1 MLLPTAYRICRL
13 NQLKQD
19 RCGVKM
25 SLANELVILFDLHKS
40 GGITDS
46 EFQTLKARMIRE
58 NPKEVAQIM
67 KSQRG
72 GSNMSPLQV
81 GLIAGGS
88 SVGVRLIM
96 DHLKSDQKL
105 RDQVERLETQV
116 GDLQESEIADSQI
129 NQTDYQSSE
138 FENDFDFGQ

>member
-1 MLLPTAYRICRL
+1 
-13 NQLKQD
+13 
-19 RCGVKM
+19 M

-116 GDLQESEIADSQI
+116 GDLQESEIADSQM

-138 FENDFDFGQ
+138 FENDFENDFDFGQ

>member
-1 MLLPTAYRICRL
+1 
-13 NQLKQD
+13 
-19 RCGVKM
+19 
-25 SLANELVILFDLHKS
+25 
-40 GGITDS
+40 
-46 EFQTLKARMIRE
+46 MIRE

>member
-1 MLLPTAYRICRL
+1 
-13 NQLKQD
+13 
-19 RCGVKM
+19 M
-25 SLANELVILFDLHKS
+25 SLANELVVLFDLHKS

>member
-1 MLLPTAYRICRL
+1 MLLPTVYRICRL

>member
-1 MLLPTAYRICRL
+1 
-13 NQLKQD
+13 
-19 RCGVKM
+19 M

>member
-1 MLLPTAYRICRL
+1 
-13 NQLKQD
+13 
-19 RCGVKM
+19 M
-25 SLANELVILFDLHKS
+25 SLANELVVLFDLHKS

-116 GDLQESEIADSQI
+116 GDLQESEIADSQM